1 MSFPT
6 PNAIRAAVTELHELL
21 GEQIE
26 MMMEQIKFQTRP
38 SGDLDWIKH
47 CAEKSQLLQHH
58 QAALK
63 ELEED
68 AVDVLFNTLSFE
80 SDDVEVAGGGLRTI
94 TVEVSQGM
102 LNQHLLTLTDARRQ
116 RVVHLGEKFKIQLT
130 DGTEFTTEL
139 CDPGNKL
146 RERGLIRRFYDEA
159 KITAGDKV
167 ILKETSKGN
176 WRLLSENSA
185 EGAEIVNARR
195 AKNLARLE
203 TLNHAFAAA
212 AATVSTTKEPAK

>member
-21 GEQIE
+21 EEQID
-26 MMMEQIKFQTRP
+26 MMLGQIKDQTRP

-47 CAEKSQLLQHH
+47 CAEKSQLLQRH

-68 AVDVLFNTLSFE
+68 AVDVMFNTLSYE
-80 SDDVEVAGGGLRTI
+80 SDDVEVADGGLRTI
-94 TVEVSQGM
+94 TVEISQGM
-102 LNQHLLTLTDARRQ
+102 LNQHLLTLTDAKRQ
-116 RVVHLGEKFKIQLT
+116 RVVHLGEKFKIQFA

-159 KITAGDKV
+159 KITDGDKV
-167 ILKETSKGN
+167 ILKEISKGT
-176 WRLLSENSA
+176 WRLLSAKSG
-185 EGAEIVNARR
+185 EGAEIMNARR
-195 AKNLARLE
+195 AKDLEQLE
-203 TLNHAFAAA
+203 TLDRAFTAAGV
-212 AATVSTTKEPAK
+212 TGSTAKEPAK